1 MNGFHK
7 PRIISIEGNIGAGKS
22 TLVEKLK
29 TRYQSRHDVIF
40 LQEPV
45 DVWSTITQEG
55 KTMLELFYDNQ
66 KKYSF
71 AFQILAY
78 TTRLKLL
85 EDAIFEAGE
94 KGIKLIVMERSL
106 DADRNIFAKMLY
118 DDGMMEECMYKI
130 YLKMSDEGLQKYMA
144 DGILWLHAGPDICR
158 ERIQQRGREGE
169 ESIPLDYLRACDS
182 YHREWLGSD
191 SGFVYL
197 VDDEINWESLEKY
210 IFPEI
215 YNIEDFIWDIK

>member
-1 MNGFHK
+1 MESSQ
-7 PRIISIEGNIGAGKS
+7 PRIISVEGNIGAGKS

-29 TRYQSRHDVIF
+29 THYENRDDVIF

-55 KTMLELFYDNQ
+55 KTMLELFYEDK

-78 TTRLKLL
+78 STRLKIL
-85 EDAIFEAGE
+85 EEAILDA
-94 KGIKLIVMERSL
+94 KSKNVKLIVMERSL

-118 DDGMMEECMYKI
+118 DEGMMEECMYQI

-144 DGILWLHAGPDICR
+144 DGILWLHAGPEICL
-158 ERIQQRGREGE
+158 ERIKKRGREGE
-169 ESIPLDYLRACDS
+169 EFIPIEYLRSCDT
-182 YHREWLGSD
+182 YHREWLGAD
-191 SGFVYL
+191 TGFVYL
-197 VDDEINWESLEKY
+197 VGDDVDWESLETY
-210 IFPEI
+210 LFR
-215 YNIEDFIWDIK
+215 NT

>member
-1 MNGFHK
+1 MSEVTDK

-29 TRYQSRHDVIF
+29 IRYQSRDDVIF

-55 KTMLELFYDNQ
+55 KTMLELFYNDQ

-78 TTRLKLL
+78 TTRLKIL
-85 EDAIFEAGE
+85 EHAISEASE
-94 KGIKLIVMERSL
+94 KGTKLIVMERSL

-118 DDGMMEECMYKI
+118 DDGMMEECMYRI
-130 YLKMSDEGLQKYMA
+130 YLKMSDEGMKKYMA
-144 DGILWLHAGPDICR
+144 DGILWIHAGPETCA
-158 ERIQQRGREGE
+158 ERIQKRGRDGE
-169 ESIPLDYLRACDS
+169 ESIPIEYLRACDL
-182 YHREWLGSD
+182 YHREWLGAD
-191 SGFVYL
+191 TGFVYL
-197 VDDEINWESLEKY
+197 VEDEINWESLEKY
-210 IFPEI
+210 LF
-215 YNIEDFIWDIK
+215 